1 MAELFILLPENSG
14 DEVLFAW
21 HASGDWSV
29 DTAPP
34 RGQGQGERAIAFVPG
49 TRVTVHR
56 AEISVKKPAEARRL
70 ALFALEDDLAQP
82 VEALHAALGVAGD
95 GAEREIQVA
104 SATDVQAWI
113 AALRAVGLPDADLV
127 APQAC
132 LPDAPG
138 MMTGPDETLV
148 RTVQSA
154 FALDRDVPDDLVRSL
169 AADVQPFGEAI
180 ADRSSWLIQ
189 LAAWYEA
196 AGHVTSLRQGDYSVR
211 RPMQLDALA
220 AWRPVAGIA
229 AAAAILWL
237 GSVWLE
243 TRALDK
249 QAGQLEAQTR
259 DLVMAVAPDA
269 NGQLAVALQTLRQGR
284 AAGSSSLRPTMAT
297 AALYEAIEPVEGAE
311 MRSLRFDAS
320 TGRLNAMVVFGSYA
334 DADAI
339 GARLEEKGLSVRLGE
354 ARQNG
359 QQVMGEF
366 AIEAAS

>member
-1 MAELFILLPENSG
+1 MAELFILLPENHG
-14 DEVLFAW
+14 DDTLFAW
-21 HASGDWSV
+21 RSASDWAV
-29 DTAPP
+29 DTVPP
-34 RGQGQGERAIAFVPG
+34 RGHGQGERAVAFVPG

-56 AEISVKKPAEARRL
+56 ADISVKKPAEARRV

-82 VEALHAALGVAGD
+82 VEALHAALGAPGD
-95 GAEREIQVA
+95 GPDREVQVA
-104 SATDVQAWI
+104 SVADKQAWI
-113 AALRAVGLPDADLV
+113 AALQAAGVPDADLV

-132 LPDAPG
+132 LPDVPG
-138 MMTGPDETLV
+138 MITGPDEILV
-148 RTVQSA
+148 RTVQSV
-154 FALDRDVPDDLVRSL
+154 FALDRDVPDDLVRSI
-169 AADVQPFGEAI
+169 APDAQPTGKAI
-180 ADRSSWLIQ
+180 DDRNSWLVQ

-196 AGHVTSLRQGDYSVR
+196 AGSVTSLRQGDYSVR
-211 RPMQLDALA
+211 RPLQLDGLA
-220 AWRPVAGIA
+220 AWRPVAGLA

-243 TRALDK
+243 TRALEK

-259 DLVMAVAPDA
+259 DLIMAVAPDA
-269 NGQLAVALQTLRQGR
+269 NGRLAVALQTLRQGR

-311 MRSLRFDAS
+311 IRSLRYDAS
-320 TGRLNAMVVFGSYA
+320 AGRLNAMVVFGSYA

-359 QQVMGEF
+359 QRVMGEF